1 MKYLI
6 DTHTLLWIAYNQ
18 KKLSEK
24 VSTILLDSQ
33 HEFFISV
40 VSVWEINVKFS
51 IGKLDLN
58 EKTPKDLFVGF
69 DTFFNCTYLDLNL
82 ADTISFH
89 NLTSFHHK
97 DPFDRM
103 LIWQAIQNNLTFI
116 TDDEQIH
123 QYKDCGLNVIW

>member
-1 MKYLI
+1 MKYLL

-58 EKTPKDLFVGF
+58 EKMPKDLFVGF

-89 NLTSFHHK
+89 NLRSFHHK

-103 LIWQAIQNNLTFI
+103 LIWQAIQNNLTFRLI
-116 TDDEQIH
+116 FS
-123 QYKDCGLNVIW
+123 VF